1 VVFARFLDNSTRADC
16 YITFSITVLIERMFA
31 QNERAALI
39 KTAELSRLT
48 CAPGLATRRTVS
60 ATKVGGV
67 VEVKTESVDGVGA
80 AMK

>member
-1 VVFARFLDNSTRADC
+1 
-16 YITFSITVLIERMFA
+16 MFA
-31 QNERAALI
+31 QNERTALI